1 MTEFTSER
9 ASGIAVL
16 SEVLLVV
23 EAVDVVVVDWDDV
36 WVDGGAEDNTSE
48 NGLMMLPDVIDTVE
62 DEEVELGLPGRSPPL
77 TGVSVSTPETVE
89 LGILVDSARAV
100 TDEVVKVNDVDPDG
114 TEVLFTEEE
123 PLLENV
129 GPVEVTVAPRPP
141 PGAEDMHVSGHL
153 VTEMPK
159 TYFLLILE
167 PYPHLG
173 DLRQGPRLVMLL
185 LLQSLKQPK
194 PLLLW

>member
-1 MTEFTSER
+1 
-9 ASGIAVL
+9 
-16 SEVLLVV
+16 
-23 EAVDVVVVDWDDV
+23 
-36 WVDGGAEDNTSE
+36 
-48 NGLMMLPDVIDTVE
+48 MMLPDVIDTVE

-129 GPVEVTVAPRPP
+129 GPVEVTVVVVEPVAPRPP
-141 PGAEDMHVSGHL
+141 PGVSVDPRTVPTLGGSTPRPTL
-153 VTEMPK
+153 SDAAAPAVTETAK
-159 TYFLLILE
+159 ASTALIE
-167 PYPHLG
+167 
-173 DLRQGPRLVMLL
+173 GPAGMQFSIPGYCAL
-185 LLQSLKQPK
+185 
-194 PLLLW
+194 

>member
-114 TEVLFTEEE
+114 TVVVVE
-123 PLLENV
+123 P
-129 GPVEVTVAPRPP
+129 VAPRPP

>member
-1 MTEFTSER
+1 
-9 ASGIAVL
+9 
-16 SEVLLVV
+16 
-23 EAVDVVVVDWDDV
+23 
-36 WVDGGAEDNTSE
+36 
-48 NGLMMLPDVIDTVE
+48 
-62 DEEVELGLPGRSPPL
+62 
-77 TGVSVSTPETVE
+77 VE

-129 GPVEVTVAPRPP
+129 GPVEVTVVVVEPVAPRPP

-194 PLLLW
+194 PLLL